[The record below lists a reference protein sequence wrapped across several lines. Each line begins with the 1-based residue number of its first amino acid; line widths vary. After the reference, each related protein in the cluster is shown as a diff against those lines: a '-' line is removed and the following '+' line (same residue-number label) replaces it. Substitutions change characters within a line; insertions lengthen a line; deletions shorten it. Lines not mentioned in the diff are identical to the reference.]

1 MSSSII
7 SHTRTESPNPMLKR
21 AFSLPITQTAW
32 REERRGPPTHC
43 LEQKKVPVMHDLAPG
58 ELLVKVEAAALNP
71 VGYKLMQMLPNTLA
85 KRPHTAESDFTGIVV
100 ATQGTTGFSQG
111 EPVCGWISQ
120 SMSQITSQGALCEY
134 VRVRGDHVIHRPE
147 NLTPV
152 QAAGVCLAGLSAYQL
167 LVHDAKVKKGDRILI
182 NNGSGGVGTF
192 AIQIAK
198 ALGCHVTSSASSSS
212 AEFVRKVGADQII
225 DYQVEPL
232 SQSLA
237 NSPPLVPFDAVI
249 DCYGLDSNFYGNSD
263 KYLKADG
270 VFASVAPA
278 TGSLLAT
285 ASAGA
290 HLFSQAWKP
299 AWLGGN
305 TRKFS
310 LLNLQNSKEDLR
322 ALQALIASG
331 KVIPVVDSVYKFD
344 DALLAYDKLMSG
356 RAKGKVVVVIN
367 AELYLESKASPS

>member
-1 MSSSII
+1 
-7 SHTRTESPNPMLKR
+7 MLKG
-21 AFSLPITQTAW
+21 AFTLPTTQTAW
-32 REERRGPPTHC
+32 LEERKGPPSHC
-43 LEQKKVPVMHDLAPG
+43 LEQKKVPVTHDLAPG
-58 ELLVKVEAAALNP
+58 ELLVKVEAAALNH
-71 VGYKLMQMLPNTLA
+71 VGYKRMQMLPNTLA
-85 KRPHTAESDFTGIVV
+85 KRPHIAESDFTGIVV
-100 ATQGTTGFSQG
+100 AAQGTTGFSQG

-120 SMSQITSQGALCEY
+120 SMAQITRQGALCEY
-134 VRVRGDHVIHRPE
+134 VRVQGDHVIHRPE

-167 LVHDAKVKKGDRILI
+167 LFHHAKIKKGDRILI
-182 NNGSGGVGTF
+182 NNGSGGIGTF

-198 ALGCHVTSSASSSS
+198 AHECHVTASASSSS

-237 NSPPLVPFDAVI
+237 KSPPPVPFDAVI
-249 DCYGLDSNFYGNSD
+249 DCYGLDSNLYGNCD
-263 KYLKADG
+263 KYLKSDG

-290 HLFSQAWKP
+290 HLFSHAWKP

-305 TRKFS
+305 ARKFS

-322 ALQALIASG
+322 ALQALITSG

-344 DALLAYDKLMSG
+344 DALLAYDRLMSG
-356 RAKGKVVVVIN
+356 KAKGKVVVVIDP
-367 AELYLESKASPS
+367 ELYPKSEAPPS